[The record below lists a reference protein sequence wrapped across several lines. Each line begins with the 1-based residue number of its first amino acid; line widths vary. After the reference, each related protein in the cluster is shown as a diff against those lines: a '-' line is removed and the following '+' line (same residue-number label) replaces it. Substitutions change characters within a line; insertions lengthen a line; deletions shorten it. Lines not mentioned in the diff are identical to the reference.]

1 MHKLT
6 KIVATLGPAT
16 DTVEK
21 IGKLY
26 EKGMN
31 VARLN
36 FSHGNYDYFSKLI
49 ENIRKIDE
57 DICIILDTKGPELRP
72 NPFKG
77 DSIELEKDQEIF
89 LESSADPSDEST
101 IRFDYP
107 HLDEV
112 EEGTIVYFDDGMIA
126 AKVKS
131 NDGQIKARV
140 LNKGRLLNSKS
151 VTFKGYDL
159 KLPFLTDKDKED
171 IKFGIKHGLDYVA
184 ASYVRS
190 AEDIKELRD
199 FLKEEDSNMG
209 IIAKIEHYFSVKNIS
224 GIIRA
229 SDGVMVARGDL
240 GVEMDLEKV
249 PLIQR
254 GIISKCNFL
263 GRPVIVATQMLESM
277 TYSPRPTRAEV
288 SDVAHAI
295 LQGADAVMLSG
306 ETAWGNYPV
315 ESVKTMSK
323 LASVYDERVK
333 NVFDESLSDVDD
345 AFTNEVGLFVT
356 KAAYLASKAIKTS
369 AILTPTESGYTA
381 RKVSRFRP
389 KCPVLAITRDK
400 AVMRKLQLS
409 WGVFPSFEPTKYS
422 DFEKYVNDLVSVSM
436 QKGFLQKGDMFVI
449 TAGHKLHE
457 TGTTNLLEIYK
468 VDEILER
475 INSPKEEHFL

>member
-21 IGKLY
+21 IEKLY
-26 EKGMN
+26 NRGMN
-31 VARLN
+31 VVRLN
-36 FSHGNYDYFSKLI
+36 FSHGNYKYFSKII
-49 ENIRKIDE
+49 ENVRKVDE
-57 DICIILDTKGPELRP
+57 NICIILDTKGPELRP
-72 NPFKG
+72 NPFEG
-77 DSIELEKDQEIF
+77 EGIDLEKNQEIF
-89 LESSADPSDEST
+89 LESSNKPSDETT

-112 EEGTIVYFDDGMIA
+112 EEGTIVYFDDGMIG
-126 AKVKS
+126 AKVNSKE
-131 NDGQIKARV
+131 DGIKAKV
-140 LNKGRLLNSKS
+140 LNKGRLSNRKS
-151 VTFKGYDL
+151 VTFKGHDT
-159 KLPFLTDKDKED
+159 KLPFLTEKDKED
-171 IKFGIKHGLDYVA
+171 IKFGIKHNVDYVA
-184 ASYVRS
+184 ASYVRC
-190 AEDIKELRD
+190 AEDIEDLRN
-199 FLKEEDSNMG
+199 FLKNENSNMG
-209 IIAKIEHYFSVKNIS
+209 IIAKVEHYFSVKNVS
-224 GIIRA
+224 EIIRA
-229 SDGVMVARGDL
+229 SDGVMIARGDL

-295 LQGADAVMLSG
+295 LQGADALMLSG
-306 ETAWGNYPV
+306 ETAWGNHPA
-315 ESVKTMSK
+315 ESVKTMAK
-323 LASVYDERVK
+323 IASVYDERVK

-356 KAAYLASKAIKTS
+356 KAAYLASKAIKTA

-389 KCPVLAITRDK
+389 KCPILAITRDRS
-400 AVMRKLQLS
+400 VMRKLHIS
-409 WGVFPSFEPTKYS
+409 WGVFPTFEPTKYS
-422 DFEKYVNDLVSVSM
+422 DFEKYVNDLVVINM
-436 QKGFLQKGDMFVI
+436 QKGFLKKGDMFVI

-457 TGTTNLLEIYK
+457 EGTTNLLEIYN
-468 VDEILER
+468 VNEILER
-475 INSPKEEHFL
+475 MDTPEEEHFI